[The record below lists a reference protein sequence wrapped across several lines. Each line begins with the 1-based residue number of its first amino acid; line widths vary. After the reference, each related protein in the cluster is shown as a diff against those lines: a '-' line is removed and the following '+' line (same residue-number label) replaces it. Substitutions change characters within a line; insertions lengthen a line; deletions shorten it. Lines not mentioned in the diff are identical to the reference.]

1 MKIKVLKEAW
11 GLRQLAWREIKMRGM
26 GVLDDL
32 KGFTNSR
39 LFLKAKQTVLSST
52 FLLGDQFLNKLK
64 NIFQKKSIE
73 KYKLRLLTGR
83 ESEW

>member
-1 MKIKVLKEAW
+1 
-11 GLRQLAWREIKMRGM
+11 MRGM
-26 GVLDDL
+26 GALDDL
-32 KGFTNSR
+32 KGFTNPK